1 MSFLRYGSSFRTT
14 SALLVAGLLGMALV
28 GLGTELP
35 ASASTPQACSTQ
47 FPPSAPPQVGGVYQ
61 VSEPAHL
68 TWIVD
73 GDTVF
78 THLTY
83 DYEQTGDINL
93 LGCRWTP
100 LDGVAVAGV
109 PGSKGVPSVDPVEGF
124 IGSYDGGNFSL
135 RGLFIDVDQLASVTQ
150 NEGQLNEY
158 ELFTSVGFIGY
169 LNGGSLSNLRFVS
182 PVLSFDLP
190 SVAVGRASLEHVGIA
205 VGLAEGATVTGVT
218 IEDGQVSFD
227 CDTANPTSAQC
238 DITAVGGVVGSLQEG
253 ASTLSSVVASLTL
266 EASAP
271 DAPDVQDSANPRV
284 LSLQPNGISMT
295 SVGGILGRDT
305 ASSTLTNLRTSG
317 EIVLDFPRVSEL
329 GGVVG
334 RLQGTTLSRGSADVD
349 MTLTNPRLFPD
360 DSLTG
365 GFLRVG
371 GVAGFLDLGA
381 TLSSSRSRG
390 AIDVDMEVIHL
401 SSDENDGSTADCG
414 LQFDPSTW
422 VGTTATVW
430 ENSDRFDCSPRQGVA
445 EVGGLVGAL
454 FDPSGSGPSIISSYS
469 RSILTLD
476 IADSVTVPGA
486 NPELAIEGVGAL
498 VGSVFQDQN
507 TQSHSVASRSYAAG
521 GVSITLGPGL
531 SFGDDDDVFGVF
543 LSRGSNNLLS
553 PASMV
558 GSWEP
563 DDHSIT
569 ESFWDQTRYAS
580 VNARGGTALDT
591 AQMTSPSA
599 FTTANWPLV
608 SGYQVFEA
616 GQREW
621 GLCSGVNDGYPF
633 LLWEFS
639 SDPCPVSV
647 SSTSS
652 ESSGSS
658 SPPLETEALP
668 EPAAPLALTLP
679 RPEVSEPGNAS
690 RPAPE
695 NPEDALS
702 GPQTNLP
709 ESRQPSEPESVAS
722 AWPLAL
728 GILGGVG
735 AIGAAAVAWALTSS
749 GGASSSGEARRF
761 RFPRRM

>member
-1 MSFLRYGSSFRTT
+1 M
-14 SALLVAGLLGMALV
+14 AGLLSLTFG
-28 GLGTELP
+28 GLGTHLP
-35 ASASTPQACSTQ
+35 ASASSPQACVAQ
-47 FPPSAPPQVGGVYQ
+47 FPPSPPPQVGSVYQ

-68 TWIVD
+68 TWILD
-73 GDTVF
+73 GGPVF
-78 THLTY
+78 TPLTY
-83 DYEQTGDINL
+83 DYEQTGDIDL

-100 LDGVAVAGV
+100 LDGVAVAAV
-109 PGSKGVPSVDPVEGF
+109 PPNRETREPGTDAVNGF
-124 IGSYDGGNFSL
+124 VGSYDGGNFSL

-150 NEGQLNEY
+150 EEGGPSEH
-158 ELFTSVGFIGY
+158 ELFTSMGFIGY
-169 LNGGSLSNLRFVS
+169 LNGGSLANLRFVS
-182 PVLSFDLP
+182 PVVSFDLP
-190 SVAVGRASLEHVGIA
+190 SVGGARASLENVGIA

-227 CDTANPTSAQC
+227 CDTANPSAAQC
-238 DITAVGGVVGSLQEG
+238 DITAVGGVVGSLRES
-253 ASTLSSVVASLTL
+253 ASTLSSLVASLTIA
-266 EASAP
+266 ASAP
-271 DAPDVQDSANPRV
+271 DAPVVQNSENPNV
-284 LSLQPNGISMT
+284 LSLQPNGISLT
-295 SVGGILGRDT
+295 SMGAVVGLDS
-305 ASSTLTNLRTSG
+305 ASSALTALSASG
-317 EIVLDFPRVSEL
+317 EIVLDFPRASEV
-329 GGVVG
+329 GGVAG

-349 MTLTNPRLFPD
+349 ITLTNPRLFPD

-371 GVAGFLDLGA
+371 GVVGVLDSGA
-381 TLSSSRSRG
+381 TVSSSRSSG

-414 LQFDPSTW
+414 LKFDLSTW

-469 RSILTLD
+469 RSVLTVD

-486 NPELAIEGVGAL
+486 NPELAIEGIGAL
-498 VGSVFQDQN
+498 VGSVFQDGN
-507 TQSHSVASRSYAAG
+507 TQEHTVASRSYAAG

-543 LSRGSNNLLS
+543 LSRGSNNLVS
-553 PASMV
+553 PASMM

-569 ESFWDQTRYAS
+569 DSFWDQSRYTS

-591 AQMTSPSA
+591 AQMTTLST
-599 FTTANWPLV
+599 FTAANWPVV
-608 SGYQVFEA
+608 SGYQEFDA

-621 GLCSGVNDGYPF
+621 GLCSGINGGYPF

-639 SDPCPVSV
+639 SDPCPVPV
-647 SSTSS
+647 FSTSS
-652 ESSGSS
+652 ESSGPM
-658 SPPLETEALP
+658 SPSLES
-668 EPAAPLALTLP
+668 EPPSEPVGPLALT
-679 RPEVSEPGNAS
+679 RPQPQVLEPGNTG
-690 RPAPE
+690 RPVPD

-702 GPQTNLP
+702 GPLASTP
-709 ESRQPSEPESVAS
+709 DAREPSGSETVMS

-728 GILGGVG
+728 VILGGLG
-735 AIGAAAVAWALTSS
+735 LIGAAAVAWALTSS
-749 GGASSSGEARRF
+749 GGASGSGEARRF
-761 RFPRRM
+761 RFSRRT